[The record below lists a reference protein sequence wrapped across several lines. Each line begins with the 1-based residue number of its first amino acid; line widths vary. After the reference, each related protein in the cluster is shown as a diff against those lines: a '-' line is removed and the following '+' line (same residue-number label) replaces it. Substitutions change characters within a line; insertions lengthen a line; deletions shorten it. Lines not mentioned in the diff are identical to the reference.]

1 MSREQHNDYHIAG
14 ILLSMLF
21 IVSVFGALIFSS
33 LLLVIQAD
41 KSRRQRH
48 AARARR
54 LHNYKTGN
62 EVSAPSLNKNDDQH
76 LYWHIFLSHTWQ
88 QVNQPAHLALPH
100 QPHRPQVPLCPPQG
114 QPSHTPMCIPMHM
127 RPCTCAHAH
136 APLRMHPCKST
147 HTYCRASRRC
157 AS

>member
-1 MSREQHNDYHIAG
+1 MLLLCTIFYKYVSFTELPEIVARMSREQHNDYHIAG
-14 ILLSMLF
+14 IVLSMLF

-41 KSRRQRH
+41 RSRRQQR

-62 EVSAPSLNKNDDQH
+62 EVSAPILNKNDDQH

-88 QVNQPAHLALPH
+88 QVNQPAHLAH
-100 QPHRPQVPLCPPQG
+100 
-114 QPSHTPMCIPMHM
+114 
-127 RPCTCAHAH
+127 
-136 APLRMHPCKST
+136 
-147 HTYCRASRRC
+147 
-157 AS
+157 